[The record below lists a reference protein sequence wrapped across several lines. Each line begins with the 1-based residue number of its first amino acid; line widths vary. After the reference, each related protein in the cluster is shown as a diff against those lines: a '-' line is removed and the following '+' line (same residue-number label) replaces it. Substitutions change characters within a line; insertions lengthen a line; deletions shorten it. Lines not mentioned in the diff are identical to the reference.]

1 MTLRRGLWAAA
12 SLGATS
18 VALAAGWYAAQ
29 SPSQSARA
37 TAVGPALVA
46 APAAADAPVAR
57 GTAARASLAAAS
69 PADPDPRPS
78 GAEPPAAPHLSPEHR
93 AEIQAVHQLLV
104 QGPTLAACRE
114 AEPRLLA
121 LARGLATTSAGW
133 DWTLARARDCLRAP
147 HEFRRRNGLLAGLR
161 ESFPDD
167 PRVLALAGLERYDAG
182 ALDEAVDLLEQAE
195 DAGTFEAWEAYA
207 DAQLSRAFEMRAQGD
222 PRWQD
227 ALLRAEVAAM
237 RALELAGDDVKPFAL
252 HTYARTQLELGRA
265 VEAVQWADQAIAAL
279 RAGGSRY
286 QALMAAEL
294 YVFSG
299 QIYYRAGQ
307 RETGLAYMDQGIGM
321 AGPPE
326 QQADLRRIR
335 DQFLSRHGA

>member
-1 MTLRRGLWAAA
+1 MTLRGALWAAA
-12 SLGATS
+12 ALGAAS
-18 VALAAGWYAAQ
+18 AAVAAGWYVAQ
-29 SPSQSARA
+29 SPAPLAGSQIAAAPSMAA
-37 TAVGPALVA
+37 AGPADTPLA
-46 APAAADAPVAR
+46 PGPAAQP
-57 GTAARASLAAAS
+57 AAMAAS
-69 PADPDPRPS
+69 PTGVAPRLRAGEPLPS
-78 GAEPPAAPHLSPEHR
+78 PQLAPEYPAEV
-93 AEIQAVHQLLV
+93 QAVHRILA

-121 LARGLATTSAGW
+121 LARGLPTASAGW
-133 DWTLARARDCLRAP
+133 DWTLSRARDCLRAP
-147 HEFRRRNGLLAGLR
+147 HDFRRRNGLLAGLR

-182 ALDEAVDLLEQAE
+182 AFDEAVDLLEEAE
-195 DAGTFEAWEAYA
+195 DQGTFEAWEAYA
-207 DAQLSRAFEMRAQGD
+207 DAQLSRAFEMREQGD

-227 ALLRAEVAAM
+227 ALLRAEGAAM

-265 VEAVQWADQAIAAL
+265 IEAVHWADQAIAAL

-335 DQFLSRHGA
+335 DQFLRRYGA